1 MQMRVQA
8 IVRECV
14 GRTLLDASGDQIGT
28 IKAVY
33 ADDQTAQPEWF
44 AVGTRWFGDDVSFVP
59 IHGTDMSGEDVR
71 SLYSKEKVKH
81 SPRVHAEGHLSAED
95 QRDLYEY
102 YRVTDLAPIGE
113 PEPPTSANLNAPDLL
128 DSPPTRSEVLRNDP
142 GDIPLTGEP

>member
-14 GRTLLDASGDQIGT
+14 GRTLVDAAGDRIGT

-33 ADDQTAQPEWF
+33 ADDQTSQPEWF
-44 AVGTRWFGDDVSFVP
+44 AVGTRWFGDGVSFVP
-59 IHGTDMSGEDVR
+59 IHGTDVSGEEVR
-71 SLYSKEKVKH
+71 SLYSKETVKD
-81 SPRVHAEGHLSAED
+81 SPRVRADGHLSPED

-102 YRVTDLAPIGE
+102 YRVTDLAPIRQ
-113 PEPPTSANLNAPDLL
+113 PDVMRLRSAGPDAPDLV

-142 GDIPLTGEP
+142 GDVPLTG